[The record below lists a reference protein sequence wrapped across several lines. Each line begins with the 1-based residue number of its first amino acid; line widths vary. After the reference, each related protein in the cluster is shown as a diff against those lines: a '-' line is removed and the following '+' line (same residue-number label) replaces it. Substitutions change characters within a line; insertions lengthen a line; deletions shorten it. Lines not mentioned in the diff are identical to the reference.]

1 MLSISEI
8 FGDFHLQQYA
18 QTNDTI
24 PLSFGLVGYAAVI
37 YFLIKSLRQRN
48 ILFVN
53 LQWDAVSALIE
64 TLAAMLLLG
73 QRFTNIQEWIG
84 AGLIILGL
92 YFIKFVP
99 E

>member
-1 MLSISEI
+1 M
-8 FGDFHLQQYA
+8 
-18 QTNDTI
+18 
-24 PLSFGLVGYAAVI
+24 
-37 YFLIKSLRQRN
+37 
-48 ILFVN
+48 
-53 LQWDAVSALIE
+53 DAVSALIE
-64 TLAAMLLLG
+64 TLVAMLLLE